1 MYVFGIDLPIMELL
15 FVFGVFYLA
24 ALLIIW
30 LELKKLGKLISTEEK
45 DIVRFEK
52 DIKKEESDLARFER
66 DIGRKKTKTEVKQIK
81 KAKKTKKRKK

>member
-52 DIKKEESDLARFER
+52 DIKQEENDLARFER
-66 DIGRKKTKTEVKQIK
+66 DIGKKKTKTKVKQIK
-81 KAKKTKKRKK
+81 KAKKTKRKK

>member
-45 DIVRFEK
+45 DITRFEK
-52 DIKKEESDLARFER
+52 DIKKGEKDIDRFEKGLGK
-66 DIGRKKTKTEVKQIK
+66 IKQSKKKIN
-81 KAKKTKKRKK
+81 KKTKKRKTK

>member
-1 MYVFGIDLPIMELL
+1 MYVFGIDMPIMEML

-30 LELKKLGKLISTEEK
+30 LELRKLGKLIVTEEK

-52 DIKKEESDLARFER
+52 DIKTEEKDLAKFEK
-66 DIGRKKTKTEVKQIK
+66 DISKI
-81 KAKKTKKRKK
+81 KKRKKKK